1 MNGESLNTCGCCEGV
16 KALTPQSETNRAG
29 LAALVYRVGTHATF
43 VETMRA
49 ALPSHSPLDLLTT
62 RADDDPTIA
71 LLDAWA
77 TVLDVL
83 GFYQERIA
91 NEGYLR
97 TATERRSILELA
109 RAIGYELRP
118 GVAASTF
125 LAFTLETAKG
135 APVKAISGVGTKAQ
149 SIPAQDEKPQVFET
163 VEEIEA
169 RGAWNE
175 LKPQTRQL
183 ILPRRGDDMVYLSG
197 TETGLQPGDALLV
210 IGDER
215 INYNGSEHWDFR
227 RVKDI
232 KPFPSA
238 DPVQSHTA
246 VTLDHGFGTETPHV
260 VEPAKKNVKVYA
272 LRQRA
277 SLFGY
282 NALPWGAL
290 PVGLRIGDRSPENNA
305 FVAGEFSG
313 RKDTWADAKF
323 PVGTTKIN
331 LDAAYPKIIKDSW
344 IVLALPT
351 YEEVYHVTEAVEENK
366 KDFLLA
372 GKTTRLT
379 IDGEHIHFFSPRS
392 AAVFGQSEALE
403 FAGRPDITPVQGA
416 SVVLNTRVEGLI
428 AGRKLAVSGIDH
440 STGQAVSDIVT
451 LKNTV
456 PAGDLTQLNFTG
468 NLTHSY
474 QRDTVTINA
483 NVALATHGETKNEV
497 LGSGDG
503 SQPFQKF
510 VLKQK
515 PLTYVSATTPSG
527 TKSTLEVRVNGVL
540 WDEVRAL
547 YKLPAEER
555 AYVVRRADDGQ
566 SSVQFGDGINGAR
579 LPTGP
584 ENVSAKYRVGI
595 GLDGLL
601 AERQLSL
608 LLTRPLGVKEVIN
621 PTAPTGA
628 ADPEELAG
636 ARQNAPLTVLTL
648 DRIVSVRDFEDFARA
663 FAGIGKAQATLLWD
677 GERRLVHLTVAGA
690 DGADVPATSTLF
702 ENLIAGMDAA
712 RHPDQPVRVA
722 PFTALEFKVV
732 AKVLVDRHFVSADVW
747 TQIETALIKA
757 FSFDARGFGQAV
769 SESEVAAV
777 MQSVDGVV
785 AIDLDALHFSSCP
798 VALNPRLPA
807 HIAHWS
813 LNQIAPAELL
823 TINPH
828 GIALTEMKS

>member
-1 MNGESLNTCGCCEGV
+1 MNGEPLNTCGCCEGV

-43 VETMRA
+43 AETMRA
-49 ALPSHSPLDLLTT
+49 ALPSHSPLDLLTI

-118 GVAASTF
+118 GVAASMF

-135 APVKAISGVGTKAQ
+135 APVKAFIGVGTKAQ

-175 LKPQTRQL
+175 LKPQTREL
-183 ILPRRGDDMVYLSG
+183 ILPELGDNVVYLRG
-197 TETGLQPGDALLV
+197 TETGLQLGDTLLV

-215 INYNGSEHWDFR
+215 IKYNGSENWDFR
-227 RVKDI
+227 RVKQI
-232 KPFPSA
+232 ERKEFSTPGRA
-238 DPVQSHTA
+238 DDYTA
-246 VTLDHGFGTETPHV
+246 VTLDRGFGS
-260 VEPAKKNVKVYA
+260 VERDVKPAKKNVKAYA

-282 NALPWGAL
+282 NAMPLKAL
-290 PVGLRIGDRSPENNA
+290 PEAIRKDV
-305 FVAGEFSG
+305 FSG
-313 RKDTWADAKF
+313 REKTWAEAKF
-323 PVGTTKIN
+323 AVGITQIN
-331 LDAAYPKIIKDSW
+331 LDAVYPKITGDSW
-344 IVLALPT
+344 IVLSIPS
-351 YEEVYHVTEAVEENK
+351 YEEVYYVREAVEENK
-366 KDFLLA
+366 TDFLLA

-379 IDGEHIHFFSPRS
+379 IDGEHIHFFSPRT

-403 FAGRPDITPVQGA
+403 FAGRPISAPVQGD
-416 SVVLNTRVEGLI
+416 SVVLNTRVEGLT
-428 AGRKLAVSGIDH
+428 AGRKLAVSGIDR

-451 LKNTV
+451 LKSTL

-483 NVALATHGETKNEV
+483 NVALATHGETKTEV

-503 SQPFQKF
+503 SQPFQRF
-510 VLKQK
+510 VLKQE

-527 TKSTLEVRVNGVL
+527 TKSTLELRVNGLL

-547 YKLPAEER
+547 YQLPREEC
-555 AYVVRRADDGQ
+555 AYVIRRADGGE

-579 LPTGP
+579 LPTGS

-595 GLDGLL
+595 GIDGLL
-601 AERQLSL
+601 EERQISL

-628 ADPEELAG
+628 ADPEELAS

-648 DRIVSVRDFEDFARA
+648 DRIVSVRDFEDFVRG

-690 DGADVPATSTLF
+690 DGADVPAASTLF

-722 PFTALEFKVV
+722 SFTALEFNVA
-732 AKVLVDRHFVSADVW
+732 AKVLVDRHFVSTDVR

-769 SESEVAAV
+769 RESEVAAV
-777 MQSVDGVV
+777 MQSVEGVV
-785 AIDLDALHFSSCP
+785 AIDLDALHFSSHP

-807 HIAHWS
+807 HAAYWS

>member
-1 MNGESLNTCGCCEGV
+1 VIGESLNTCGCCEGV
-16 KALTPQSETNRAG
+16 KALTPGSQRNRAG
-29 LAALVYRVGTHATF
+29 LAALAYRVGTHATF
-43 VETMRA
+43 AETMRA
-49 ALPSHSPLDLLTT
+49 ALPSHPPLDLLTT
-62 RADDDPTIA
+62 RAEDDPTIA

-97 TATERRSILELA
+97 TASERRSILELA
-109 RAIGYELRP
+109 RSIGYELGP

-125 LAFTLETAKG
+125 LAFTLETAEG
-135 APVKAISGVGTKAQ
+135 APAEAIIGVGTRAQ

-175 LKPQTRQL
+175 LRPKTRDL
-183 ILPRRGDDMVYLSG
+183 ILPKLGEDVVYLRG

-215 INYNGSEHWDFR
+215 LNYNGSENWDFR
-227 RVKDI
+227 RVKQI
-232 KPFPSA
+232 EQFPSPDPA
-238 DPVQSHTA
+238 DGYTA
-246 VTLDHGFGTETPHV
+246 VTLNHGFGTKTPHV
-260 VEPAKKNVKVYA
+260 VQPARKNVKVYA

-282 NALPWGAL
+282 NAMPWEAL
-290 PVGLRIGDRSPENNA
+290 PEDMRKNA
-305 FVAGEFSG
+305 FAG
-313 RKDTWADAKF
+313 RKDTWAKAKF
-323 PVGTTKIN
+323 PVGTTEIN
-331 LDAAYPKIIKDSW
+331 LDVAYPKITGASW
-344 IVLALPT
+344 IVLTIPS
-351 YEEVYHVTEAVEENK
+351 YEEVYYVSEAVEENK
-366 KDFLLA
+366 ADFLLA

-379 IDGEHIHFFSPRS
+379 IDGEHIHFFSPRTAS
-392 AAVFGQSEALE
+392 VFGQSEALE
-403 FAGRPDITPVQGA
+403 FAGRPITAPVQGD
-416 SVVLNTRVEGLI
+416 SVVLSSRVEGLI
-428 AGRKLAVSGIDH
+428 AGRKLAVSGIDI
-440 STGQAVSDIVT
+440 STGQLVSDIVT
-451 LKNTV
+451 LKSTA

-468 NLTHSY
+468 NLAHSY

-483 NVALATHGETKNEV
+483 NVASATHGETKAEV

-503 SQPFQKF
+503 SQRFQRF
-510 VLKQK
+510 TLKQK

-540 WDEVRAL
+540 WDEVRSL
-547 YKLPAEER
+547 YQLPPEER
-555 AYVVRRADDGQ
+555 AYVIRGADSGD
-566 SSVQFGDGINGAR
+566 STVQFGDGINGAR
-579 LPTGP
+579 LPTGS
-584 ENVSAKYRVGI
+584 ENVSAKYRVGL
-595 GLDGLL
+595 GLGGLL
-601 AERQLSL
+601 AERQVSL

-628 ADPEELAG
+628 ADPEELVG

-690 DGADVPATSTLF
+690 DGTAVPGASALF
-702 ENLIAGMDAA
+702 ENLTAGMDAA

-722 PFTALEFKVV
+722 SFTALEFNVA
-732 AKVLVDRHFVSADVW
+732 AKVLFDRRFLPADVFP
-747 TQIETALIKA
+747 QIETALIEA
-757 FSFDARGFGQAV
+757 FSFDAQEFGQAV
-769 SESEVAAV
+769 SESKVAAV

-785 AIDLDALHFSSCP
+785 AVDLDALHFTSHP
-798 VALNPRLPA
+798 PALKPRLPA
-807 HIAHWS
+807 HVARWS
-813 LNQIAPAELL
+813 LNQILPAELL